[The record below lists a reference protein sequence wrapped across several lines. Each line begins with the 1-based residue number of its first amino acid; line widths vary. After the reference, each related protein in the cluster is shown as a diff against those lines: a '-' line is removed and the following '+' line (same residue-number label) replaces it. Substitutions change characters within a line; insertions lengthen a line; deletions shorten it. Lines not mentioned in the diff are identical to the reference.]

1 MPRAWSN
8 TDERQYEHIKESSL
22 ERGVNED
29 KAEEIAARTVN
40 KNRRVEGRTP
50 NVRTQ
55 GTGNPNRAL
64 EERSRDEVYNRAREL
79 KIRGRSKM
87 SKAEL
92 VEAVR
97 HTRGGRG

>member
-1 MPRAWSN
+1 MPPAW
-8 TDERQYEHIKESSL
+8 TDKDERQYEHIKESSV

-40 KNRRVEGRTP
+40 KHRRVEGRTP

-55 GTGNPNRAL
+55 GTGNPNRSI
-64 EERSRDEVYNRAREL
+64 EERSRDEVYNRAKEL

-87 SKAEL
+87 RKAEL
-92 VEAVR
+92 VEAAR
-97 HTRGGRG
+97 RTRGGPG